1 MANMTL
7 RLPDDLDSQLKAQL
21 QGKGISKHQL
31 VLDILRKSSGMS
43 LEDQERTQNDIK
55 ELQDQVHQLQK
66 KVKVLAE
73 HAGYPLGT
81 F

>member
-21 QGKGISKHQL
+21 QDKGVSKHQL
-31 VLDILRKSSGMS
+31 ILSILREKSGMS
-43 LEDQERTQNDIK
+43 LEDQEQTQNDIK
-55 ELQDQVHQLQK
+55 ELQDQVYQLQK
-66 KVKVLAE
+66 KVKILAE
-73 HAGYPLGT
+73 HAGYPWGT

>member
-31 VLDILRKSSGMS
+31 ILDILRESSGMS
-43 LEDQERTQNDIK
+43 LEGQERTQNDIK
-55 ELQDQVHQLQK
+55 ELQEQVHQLQK
-66 KVKVLAE
+66 KVKILAE
-73 HAGYPLGT
+73 HAGYRWGT